1 MIRVPFLFLKVYFFF
16 YKALQASINF
26 PLRYAIPEGKNN
38 NRYQQSHTQME
49 DPGDPIPKKIE
60 AGPQKTIEIRI
71 SGRVQR
77 VGMRNCIRTIAGK
90 LNIRGEVMN
99 QPDGTVRVVA
109 TADPILLEKFVSMI
123 YGCPRAV
130 VREIEISDYRLQ
142 QFSGF
147 LVKRPEPE

>member
-1 MIRVPFLFLKVYFFF
+1 
-16 YKALQASINF
+16 
-26 PLRYAIPEGKNN
+26 
-38 NRYQQSHTQME
+38 ME
-49 DPGDPIPKKIE
+49 DPGDPLPKKME
-60 AGPQKTIEIRI
+60 AGSQKTIEIRI

-77 VGMRNCIRTIAGK
+77 VGMRNCIRAIASK

-99 QPDGTVRVVA
+99 QPDGTVRVLA

-130 VREIEISDYRLQ
+130 IRELEITDCRLQ

-147 LVKRPEPE
+147 LVRRPETD

>member
-1 MIRVPFLFLKVYFFF
+1 
-16 YKALQASINF
+16 
-26 PLRYAIPEGKNN
+26 
-38 NRYQQSHTQME
+38 ME
-49 DPGDPIPKKIE
+49 DADPGNPTPKAG

-77 VGMRNCIRTIAGK
+77 VGLRNCIRAIAGK

-109 TADPILLEKFVSMI
+109 TADPVLLEKFVSMI

-130 VREIEISDYRLQ
+130 IREVAVSDHRPQ

-147 LVKRPEPE
+147 LVRKPGTD

>member
-1 MIRVPFLFLKVYFFF
+1 MLSRTERIIFDISRV
-16 YKALQASINF
+16 
-26 PLRYAIPEGKNN
+26 
-38 NRYQQSHTQME
+38 HTQMV
-49 DPGDPIPKKIE
+49 DPGDPKKIE
-60 AGPQKTIEIRI
+60 AGQKTIEIRI

-130 VREIEISDYRLQ
+130 IREIAISDYRLQ

-147 LVKRPEPE
+147 LVKRPETE

>member
-1 MIRVPFLFLKVYFFF
+1 
-16 YKALQASINF
+16 
-26 PLRYAIPEGKNN
+26 
-38 NRYQQSHTQME
+38 ME
-49 DPGDPIPKKIE
+49 DPGNPVPRKVE
-60 AGPQKTIEIRI
+60 TGQKTIEIRI

-130 VREIEISDYRLQ
+130 VREIAISDYRLQ

-147 LVKRPEPE
+147 LVKKPETE